1 MNVYFLTFGKKENST
16 AQPTIPI
23 TLDPVAMQLK
33 QSCSVR
39 SPILESKQY
48 WAENY
53 CYIPTWNRYYYIREK
68 TYINGAWTYTLECDY
83 LATWKTQIGNTS
95 MLMVRASQSYDGN
108 IVDKMY
114 PLLGTTYTD
123 EIKFGDKTTFA
134 NGYFVISVVGA
145 NSTSG
150 GQVLYQMTPVQF
162 QSVLQ
167 ELFVYASSG
176 VTWGSVSEGVVN
188 SVMNPTQYITSCRW
202 YPKPFEVVEIT
213 PGVPVTA
220 TIKAGLWQSTT
231 QVNLVS
237 TSNYSA
243 REYYAITLPKHN
255 QAGTLGRNMNLS
267 PMTRYVLELGVFGVT
282 DLDTT
287 LLYNCDYVDVYIY
300 ADPYTGIGKARI
312 IGRFF
317 VAGDSNPYYKLI
329 ACLDAKYGVDIPLA
343 QGGGFEVSN
352 FLSGTALK
360 RMGLNLLASTGSEN
374 GKNTLFGL
382 LGSAD
387 ESMNGINFATS
398 SIGPLIA
405 HNMDKY
411 LYGYYQQRVIGDN
424 DNNGRPLMTK
434 TTPATLTGFMQA
446 MKGVVSLPAS
456 DEEMNIVNR
465 YMESGF
471 YYE

>member
-1 MNVYFLTFGKKENST
+1 MNVVFVTFSKKENST
-16 AQPTIPI
+16 AQPNVAGI
-23 TLDPVAMQLK
+23 TPVSMQLK
-33 QSCSVR
+33 APCTERTPV
-39 SPILESKQY
+39 LETASY
-48 WAENY
+48 HAENY
-53 CYIPTWNRYYYIREK
+53 CYIPTWNRYYFIRNK
-68 TYINGAWTYTLECDY
+68 TYINGAWNYELECDY
-83 LATWKTQIGNTS
+83 LATYKTQIGGTS
-95 MLMVRASQSYDGN
+95 MMMVRASQTFNEN

-167 ELFVYASSG
+167 ELFIYASTG
-176 VTWGSVSEGVVN
+176 VTWGSVAEGVVN

-202 YPKPFEVVEIT
+202 YPKPFEVVEVT
-213 PGVPVTA
+213 PGVPVT
-220 TIKAGLWQSTT
+220 TNIKAGLWKSTT
-231 QVNLVS
+231 SVNLVS
-237 TSNYSA
+237 TSDYSA
-243 REYYAITLPKHN
+243 REYYAIQLPKHN

-287 LLYNCDYVDVYIY
+287 LLYNCDYLDIYIY
-300 ADPYTGIGKARI
+300 ADPFTGIGKARI

-317 VAGDSNPYYKLI
+317 VQGDSNPYYKLI

-352 FLSGTALK
+352 FLSGTAIA
-360 RMGLNLLASTGSEN
+360 RMGLNMLSSFIGNPNRTIGDVLT
-374 GKNTLFGL
+374 

-387 ESMNGINFATS
+387 ESMNGIKFATS
-398 SIGPLIA
+398 SIGPLMT

-411 LYGYYQQRVIGDN
+411 LYGYYQQRIIGDN
-424 DNNGRPLMTK
+424 TNNGRPLMSV
-434 TTPATLTGFMQA
+434 TTPATLGGYMQA
-446 MKGVVSLPAS
+446 MKGVVSLPSS
-456 DEEMNIVNR
+456 DEEMTIVNR
-465 YMESGF
+465 FMETGF